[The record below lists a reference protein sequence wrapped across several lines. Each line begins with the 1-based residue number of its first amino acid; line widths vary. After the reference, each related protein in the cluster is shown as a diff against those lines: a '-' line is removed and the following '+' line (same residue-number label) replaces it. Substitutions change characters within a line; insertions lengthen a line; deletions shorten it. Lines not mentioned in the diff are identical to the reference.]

1 MLKLNIGVRE
11 IFFPKGLYFRY
22 FKNELKLDYYKDFIP
37 KTYRF
42 KNIYFHILF
51 MPFRLIK
58 RLIKPKKKSE
68 YNVYSQGILCSNK
81 FKENFHEFLDIEK
94 SMIIKKLK
102 NENVKK

>member
-1 MLKLNIGVRE
+1 
-11 IFFPKGLYFRY
+11 
-22 FKNELKLDYYKDFIP
+22 
-37 KTYRF
+37 
-42 KNIYFHILF
+42 

-102 NENVKK
+102 NENVKKIIIKKIRDIKKGNTLFISHVIL